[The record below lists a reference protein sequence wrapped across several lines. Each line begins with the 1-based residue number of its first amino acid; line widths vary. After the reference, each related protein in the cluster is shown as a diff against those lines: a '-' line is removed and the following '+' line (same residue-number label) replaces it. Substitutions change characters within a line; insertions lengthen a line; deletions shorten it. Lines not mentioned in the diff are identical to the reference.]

1 MKKVA
6 ITMAVVILVVF
17 AAGFT
22 AMAKELPGVKNIS
35 GVVDQIDT
43 KTGTITIKAEAK
55 MLEGIKVGD
64 KVKIMKVET
73 MEKLQTPAMSFPPG
87 IPPSP
92 SMPSTPSIPL
102 VPKMP

>member
-1 MKKVA
+1 MKKLA
-6 ITMAVVILVVF
+6 IAMALVMMVVF

-22 AMAKELPGVKNIS
+22 AMAQQMPTVKKIS

-43 KTGTITIKAEAK
+43 QAGTITIKAEAK

-64 KVKIMKVET
+64 KVKIMKAET
-73 MEKLQTPAMSFPPG
+73 MEKLQTPAM
-87 IPPSP
+87 PSTP
-92 SMPSTPSIPL
+92 SMPSAPSMPS